1 MTRQGSGGKGWP
13 KAKETAVAE
22 RAQGATEVLTAS
34 VAGAERAGEPAAR
47 QLWRGVGRPVMGGIC
62 GLYHKDN
69 GNLLKCFKEGGEIR
83 FAFF

>member
-1 MTRQGSGGKGWP
+1 M
-13 KAKETAVAE
+13 AE

-47 QLWRGVGRPVMGGIC
+47 QPWRGVGRPAMGEIC

-69 GNLLKCFKEGGEIR
+69 GKLVKCFKQGGEIR